1 MQGVSNSDAV
11 VDTGY
16 TMEVKFDLGV
26 LGYDATQANGDVVEF
41 NISIYDCD
49 WYWPQNL
56 QRFSSNRTWWQ
67 NPWGNAAWYDEVKI
81 WTKPSVTTYVPPP
94 VVGPDLVLH
103 QGAAA
108 ATIDGHLTEPVWATA
123 DSIVLRYDD
132 PALRAT
138 YPFHM
143 KYRSGQFQPA
153 VNGGQSTVF
162 DPGDATVKWYFNGN
176 NLYLGYDVRD
186 QVVQYVNLTDRWDGF
201 ITSINDRGT
210 RGADRTLASR
220 RITFHVG
227 PGGTGVAEDYLLA
240 LRDTLGAAQFAL
252 ALKPNTTVDTVGA
265 DVDEGYQAEIRID
278 LTKMGYPNGLGD
290 RILWAGF
297 DLLDGDS
304 YTPST
309 LSYGTRT
316 WFGREY
322 ENECCPAYVYMGG
335 GNVASVDEP
344 VRQGFTMLG
353 NRPNPFRGA
362 TVIRYALAKPAHVTV
377 DVFDLGGRRVASR
390 DLGVQSGTAGELT
403 FTQPGLRTGLYLY
416 RLRAVDPQSGA
427 VQATGSGKMMV
438 VE

>member
-1 MQGVSNSDAV
+1 
-11 VDTGY
+11 
-16 TMEVKFDLGV
+16 
-26 LGYDATQANGDVVEF
+26 
-41 NISIYDCD
+41 
-49 WYWPQNL
+49 
-56 QRFSSNRTWWQ
+56 
-67 NPWGNAAWYDEVKI
+67 
-81 WTKPSVTTYVPPP
+81 
-94 VVGPDLVLH
+94 
-103 QGAAA
+103 
-108 ATIDGHLTEPVWATA
+108 
-123 DSIVLRYDD
+123 
-132 PALRAT
+132 
-138 YPFHM
+138 
-143 KYRSGQFQPA
+143 
-153 VNGGQSTVF
+153 
-162 DPGDATVKWYFNGN
+162 
-176 NLYLGYDVRD
+176 
-186 QVVQYVNLTDRWDGF
+186 VQYVNLTDRWDGF
-201 ITSINDRGT
+201 ITSINDRAT

-252 ALKPNTTVDTVGA
+252 ALKPGTTVDTVGA
-265 DVDEGYQAEIRID
+265 DVDQGYQAEIRID
-278 LTKMGYPNGLGD
+278 LTKMGYPSGLGD

-335 GNVASVDEP
+335 GGVAAVDEP
-344 VRQGFTMLG
+344 VRQGFTLLG

-362 TVIRYALAKPAHVTV
+362 TTIRYALAKPAHVTV

-390 DLGVQSGTAGELT
+390 DLGLQSGTAGELT
-403 FTQPGLRTGLYLY
+403 FAQPGLRTGLYLY